1 MSYEIVN
8 GEKVG
13 ELIRQKGWTRRH
25 VIAQLGLGQDGYK
38 FLRGDWTPKD
48 EARKA
53 RLLAALAKM
62 LGVEVP
68 QILLRLRPAKAS

>member
-1 MSYEIVN
+1 MSYEIVD

-13 ELIRQKGWTRRH
+13 VLIQEKGWTRRH

-38 FLRGDWTPKD
+38 FLRGEWMPKD

-53 RLLAALAKM
+53 RLVATLAKM
-62 LGVEVP
+62 LGVQVG
-68 QILLRLRPAKAS
+68 QILVRLRPVKAG